1 MAAAKKYV
9 VFIFVLTVM
18 AGCKQTPNKLFTLQE
33 ADDTGISFQNT
44 LFDNPDF
51 NILKYSYFY
60 NGGGVAIGDINNDGL
75 QDILFTG
82 NMVKNRLYLNK
93 GNFTFENITD
103 KAGIADQQGWCTG
116 ATMTDINGDGK
127 LDIYICRSA
136 DGNAARRKNLLY
148 INNGSSSAGDAIT
161 FTESAAAYGLDNDG
175 FSTQAAFFDY
185 DKDGDLD
192 MFLINHS
199 LQQYTTGAAENPALR
214 SERKPAFECKLYRN
228 DFNATTGHAFFTD
241 ASEQAGIISNVLT
254 FGLGLAVS
262 DLNNDGWPDVY
273 VSNDFNEPD
282 YLFINNRNGTFT
294 NQLASSMDETSLYSM
309 GSDAADYNND
319 GNIDL
324 VTLDMMPEDNATIK
338 MHSGAE
344 NFDKFQTLFTHGFY
358 YQYSRNM
365 LQQNNGDG
373 TFSEVGQLAGI
384 SNTDWS
390 WAALFGDYDND
401 GNKDLFITNG
411 YVKDYTEMDFL
422 KYSVDRAVKTRR
434 NEGVEPVTE
443 YIQKMP
449 SIEIPNYIFQ
459 NQGNGRFLKKTT
471 DWGVDQKGVSA
482 GAAYADLDN
491 DGDLD
496 LVVNNT
502 NALAAVY
509 KNNAE
514 TLVRNNFLRVQ
525 LSGDKANPR
534 GIGAKVTLFCKGQRF
549 LQEQSPVRGFQ
560 SSCDPVLNFGIGT
573 NTTIDSVLVTWP
585 NDNFQLLTAVQP
597 NQTLTV
603 SINASAK
610 KWAYDTAV
618 NKTGTLLTQA
628 TLPVVHHREN
638 NFNDFTIQ
646 SLLPNYLS
654 RQGPC
659 IAVADINKDGL
670 EDFFMGGAKDQPGQ
684 LFLQSGNGGFLPQP
698 APAFAKDAAAEDV
711 AAAFFDADND
721 GDSDLY
727 VASGGYE
734 TNDGESALQ
743 DRLYINDGKG
753 HFAKK
758 ENAVPA
764 LLTSKGCVKAA
775 DIDGDGDLDL
785 FVGGRLVP
793 GKYPTTSHSYIL
805 RNDGKGNFTD
815 ATQQAGAALGQAG
828 MVTDALWTDL
838 NNDKQ
843 PDLIVVGEWMPVK
856 VFLNTK
862 GVLTDASADYIHFSS
877 NGWWNRISA
886 ADMDGDGDTD
896 LIIGNCGAN
905 TQFRVTDSVPMQ
917 VYYKDFDGN
926 GSIDPVICYYI
937 NGVSYPAASRDDL
950 TDQIPVLKKKFL
962 EYKQYANATINEVFS
977 KEQLKDAG
985 VLKTTTM
992 QTVYLENQGNK
1003 GFVQH
1008 ALPMQAQYAPVYAIV
1023 TNDFTGDGKQD
1034 ILLAGNNTWTRIK
1047 FGRYSA
1053 NHGVLLAGDGT
1064 GRFTYVPQRK
1074 SGLAL
1079 KGNVRS
1085 MAVLHSGSKAVVVV
1099 GVNDENALLIKSNE

>member
-1 MAAAKKYV
+1 MTAASKYLFSIV
-9 VFIFVLTVM
+9 IITAM
-18 AGCKQTPNKLFTLQE
+18 AGCKQSADTLFTKM
-33 ADDTGISFQNT
+33 DTGDTGIDFQNT

-93 GNFTFENITD
+93 GNFQFENITD
-103 KAGIADQQGWCTG
+103 KSGIAAMQGWCTG

-136 DGNAARRKNLLY
+136 DGNAMRRKNLLF
-148 INNGSSSAGDAIT
+148 INNGDLG

-199 LQQYTTGAAENPALR
+199 LQQYTTGAAENPGLR
-214 SERKPAFECKLYRN
+214 NERKPAFECKLYRN
-228 DFNATTGHAFFTD
+228 DFNTTAGHAFFTD
-241 ASEQAGIISNVLT
+241 VSEQAGIISNVLT

-262 DLNNDGWPDVY
+262 DLNNDGWPDIY
-273 VSNDFNEPD
+273 VSNDFNEAD

-294 NQLASSMDETSLYSM
+294 DKLAGSMDQTSLYSM

-324 VTLDMMPEDNATIK
+324 VTLDMLPEDNATIK

-344 NFDKFQTLFTHGFY
+344 NFDKFQTLFSHGFY

-401 GNKDLFITNG
+401 GNKDLFVSNG

-434 NEGVEPVTE
+434 NEGVEPVSD

-459 NQGNGRFLKKTT
+459 NQGNGYFKKMTT
-471 DWGVDQKGVSA
+471 EWGLDQKGVSA

-496 LVVNNT
+496 LVLNNT
-502 NALAAVY
+502 NALAGVY
-509 KNNAE
+509 KNNAG
-514 TLVRNNFLRVQ
+514 TLQKNNYLRVQ
-525 LSGDKANPR
+525 LIGDKANPR
-534 GIGAKVTLFCKGQRF
+534 GIGAKVKLFCKGQQF
-549 LQEQSPVRGFQ
+549 YQEQSPVRGFQ
-560 SSCDPVLNFGIGT
+560 SSCDPVLNFGIGQ
-573 NTTIDSVLVTWP
+573 NAVIDSILVTWP
-585 NDNFQLLTAVQP
+585 NDKMQRLTGVQP
-597 NQTLTV
+597 NQTLTLAL
-603 SINASAK
+603 SNATQQFV
-610 KWAYDTAV
+610 YDSTSNTRAALFSQTPLPAV
-618 NKTGTLLTQA
+618 R
-628 TLPVVHHREN
+628 HREN
-638 NFNDFTIQ
+638 SFNDFTVQ

-659 IAVADINKDGL
+659 IAVADVNKDGL

-684 LFLQSGNGGFLPQP
+684 LFLQQKTGAFSMQP
-698 APAFAKDAAAEDV
+698 NPAFTKDIAADETSAV
-711 AAAFFDADND
+711 FFDADND
-721 GDSDLY
+721 GDADLY
-727 VASGGYE
+727 VASGGNE
-734 TNDGESALQ
+734 VNDGDAALQ
-743 DRLYINDGKG
+743 DHLYINDGKG
-753 HFAKK
+753 NYTKK
-758 ENAVPA
+758 ENAIPV
-764 LLTSKGCVKAA
+764 LLTSKACVKAA
-775 DIDGDGDLDL
+775 DIDGDGDVDL
-785 FVGGRLVP
+785 FIGGRVVP
-793 GKYPTTSHSYIL
+793 GKYPLAPHSYIL
-805 RNDGKGNFTD
+805 VNDGKGVFSD
-815 ATQQAGAALGQAG
+815 ATQQLASALAQIG
-828 MVTDALWTDL
+828 MVTDALFMDI

-843 PDLIVVGEWMPVK
+843 PDLVVVGEWMPVQ
-856 VFLNTK
+856 VFINNK
-862 GVLTDASADYIHFSS
+862 GSFTDASSTYIHFASS
-877 NGWWNRISA
+877 GWWNRISA

-896 LIIGNCGAN
+896 IVIGNCGTN
-905 TQFRVTDSVPMQ
+905 TQFRVKDSIPMEL
-917 VYYKDFDGN
+917 YYKDFDGN
-926 GSIDPVICYYI
+926 GSIDPVLCYYI

-950 TDQIPVLKKKFL
+950 TDQVPVLKKKFL
-962 EYKQYANATINEVFS
+962 EYKQYANATIKDVFTP
-977 KEQLKDAG
+977 EQLKDAG
-985 VLKTTTM
+985 RLQAATM
-992 QTVYLENQGNK
+992 QTIYLENQGSK
-1003 GFVQH
+1003 GFGLH
-1008 ALPMQAQYAPVYAIV
+1008 TLPVQAQYAPVYAIAME
-1023 TNDFTGDGKQD
+1023 DFTGDGKKD
-1034 ILLAGNNTWTRIK
+1034 ILMAGNNTWTRIK

-1053 NHGVLLAGDGT
+1053 NHGVLLQGDGK
-1064 GRFTYVPQRK
+1064 GRFSYVPQGN
-1074 SGLAL
+1074 SGLSL
-1079 KGNVRS
+1079 KGNTRT
-1085 MAVLHSGSKAVVVV
+1085 MHVLHTGGKPAVIT
-1099 GVNDENALLIKSNE
+1099 GVNDENAILIKGK

>member
-1 MAAAKKYV
+1 MAAVPKYLF
-9 VFIFVLTVM
+9 VFLLITVM
-18 AGCKQTPNKLFTLQE
+18 VGCKQQPDTLFTLQD
-33 ADDTGISFQNT
+33 AGDTGVNFQNT

-103 KAGIADQQGWCTG
+103 KAGIAAQQGWCTG
-116 ATMTDINGDGK
+116 ATMADINGDGK

-148 INNGSSSAGDAIT
+148 INNGDLS

-199 LQQYTTGAAENPALR
+199 LQQYTTGAAEHPGLR
-214 SERKPAFECKLYRN
+214 NERKPAFECKLYRN
-228 DFNATTGHAFFTD
+228 DFNTTAGHALYTD
-241 ASEQAGIISNVLT
+241 VSEQAGIISNVLT
-254 FGLGLAVS
+254 FGLGLAIS

-294 NQLASSMDETSLYSM
+294 DQLPKRMDQTSLYSM

-319 GNIDL
+319 GQVDL
-324 VTLDMMPEDNATIK
+324 VTLDMLPEDNATIK

-390 WAALFGDYDND
+390 WSALFSDCDND

-422 KYSVDRAVKTRR
+422 KYSVDRAVKTRQS
-434 NEGVEPVTE
+434 EGVEPVSE
-443 YIQKMP
+443 YIRKMP

-459 NQGNGRFLKKTT
+459 NDGNGHFMKKTNE
-471 DWGVDQKGVSA
+471 WGLGQKGVSA

-491 DGDLD
+491 DGDPD

-502 NALAAVY
+502 NALAAIY

-514 TLVRNNFLRVQ
+514 KLEKNNFLRIQ
-525 LSGDKANPR
+525 LEGDKANQR
-534 GIGAKVTLFCKGQRF
+534 GIGAKVTLFCKGRQF
-549 LQEQSPVRGFQ
+549 FQEESPVRGFQ
-560 SSCDPVLNFGIGT
+560 SSADPVLNFGIGK
-573 NTTIDSVLVTWP
+573 NTMVDSVRVIWP
-585 NDNFQLLTAVQP
+585 NDNFQQLVDVKP
-597 NQTLTV
+597 NQTLVVKITGAV
-603 SINASAK
+603 K
-610 KWAYDTAV
+610 KWSYDTSA
-618 NKTGTLLTQA
+618 NTTGQLFAQSI
-628 TLPVVHHREN
+628 LPAARHREN
-638 NFNDFTIQ
+638 NFSDFTVQ

-659 IAVADINKDGL
+659 LAVADINKDGI
-670 EDFFMGGAKDQPGQ
+670 EDFFIGGARDQPGQ
-684 LFLQSGNGGFLPQP
+684 LFIQKRDKGFSTTPS
-698 APAFAKDAAAEDV
+698 PAFQTDAANEDI
-711 AAAFFDADND
+711 AAVFFDADND
-721 GDSDLY
+721 GDPDLY

-734 TNDGESALQ
+734 VNDGDATLQ

-753 HFAKK
+753 NFSKK

-764 LLTSKGCVKAA
+764 LLTSKSCVKAA

-785 FVGGRLVP
+785 FVGGRVVP
-793 GKYPTTSHSYIL
+793 GQYPSAPHSYIL
-805 RNDGKGNFTD
+805 VNDGKGNFTD
-815 ATQQAGAALGQAG
+815 ATQQFGEALAKAG
-828 MVTDALWTDL
+828 MVTDAVWVDL

-843 PDLIVVGEWMPVK
+843 PDLVIAGEWMPVK
-856 VFLNTK
+856 VFINTN
-862 GVLTDASADYIHFSS
+862 GVLADASSTYIHFAST
-877 NGWWNRISA
+877 GWWNRISA

-896 LIIGNCGAN
+896 LVIGNCGTN
-905 TQFRVTDSVPMQ
+905 TQFQVSDSAPMQ
-917 VYYKDFDGN
+917 LYYKDFDGN
-926 GSIDPVICYYI
+926 GSIDPVLCYYI

-950 TDQIPVLKKKFL
+950 TDQVPVLKKKFL
-962 EYKQYANATINEVFS
+962 EYKQYANATIKDIFTP
-977 KEQLKDAG
+977 EQLKDAG
-985 VLKTTTM
+985 VLQASTM
-992 QTVYLENQGNK
+992 QTVYLENQGK
-1003 GFVQH
+1003 AGFVQRP
-1008 ALPMQAQYAPVYAIV
+1008 LPLPAQYAPVYALAME
-1023 TNDFTGDGKQD
+1023 DFNNDGKKD

-1053 NHGVLLAGDGT
+1053 NHGVLLEGDGK
-1064 GRFTYVPQRK
+1064 GGFTYVPQGK
-1074 SGLAL
+1074 SGLSL
-1079 KGNVRS
+1079 KGNIRNMSVI
-1085 MAVLHSGSKAVVVV
+1085 HTGSKAGIIA
-1099 GVNDENALLIKSNE
+1099 GVNDNNVILISGK